1 MKYVLDTNVV
11 SALMRGDAQV
21 IARLRR
27 LPKMDVSLP
36 QPVLAEIEF
45 GLARLSASRRK
56 ARLTERFHFIRDE
69 LGRTA
74 WTDDVSAAFGRI
86 KALLFRKGQ
95 PIEDLDIAVAAHAL
109 ATDATLV
116 TANLAHMLRVPGLRI
131 EDWTKEESL

>member
-11 SALMRGDAQV
+11 SALMRGDARV

-27 LPKMDVSLP
+27 LPKADVSLP

-45 GLARLSASRRK
+45 GLGRLPASRRK
-56 ARLTERFHFIRDE
+56 TRLTATFHLIRDE
-69 LGRTA
+69 IGRAA

-109 ATDATLV
+109 ATGATLV
-116 TANLAHMLRVPGLRI
+116 TANLSHMLRVPGLRV
-131 EDWTKEESL
+131 EDWTAEEGP